1 MLSPMRFVSCFLICG
16 AALFAPLSVAFAQES
31 GAAAPSA
38 AKEHGE
44 ENLGHGNAGP
54 GLEDA
59 AEIKTDLAV
68 YTLVVFLLLLAI
80 LGKFA
85 WPSITHALEERERSI
100 AANIAAAEA
109 KHEEAKRLL
118 AEHAA
123 KLAATAGEIRAM
135 LEEARREAEVAKGQ
149 IVAEAKHAAQDE
161 ANRAKRDIDQ
171 AKNAALQELAVTS
184 ANLAVD
190 LARKVVQEQITPDR
204 QARLVQ
210 EALGKLASATPSKN

>member
-1 MLSPMRFVSCFLICG
+1 MSIWKNFALA
-16 AALFAPLSVAFAQES
+16 AALSGALSVIAMN
-31 GAAAPSA
+31 AAPA
-38 AKEHGE
+38 M
-44 ENLGHGNAGP
+44 
-54 GLEDA
+54 A
-59 AEIKTDLAV
+59 AEDHPPAAPAATAEHAEEPNLLAFSPDLAIFSAI
-68 YTLVVFLLLLAI
+68 VFLLLLGL

-85 WPSITHALEERERSI
+85 WPQIVAALDEREHNI
-100 AANIAAAEA
+100 ANNIAAAEA

-118 AEHAA
+118 AEHET

-149 IVAEAKHAAQDE
+149 IVADAKHAAQDE

-171 AKNAALQELAVTS
+171 AKNTALQELAVTS

-210 EALGKLASATPSKN
+210 EAIGKLASAGASKN

>member
-1 MLSPMRFVSCFLICG
+1 MLSPMRSVSCVLICG
-16 AALFAPLSVAFAQES
+16 AALFAPVSFAFAQEA
-31 GAAAPSA
+31 GASAA

-59 AEIKTDLAV
+59 AEVKTDLAV

-85 WPSITHALEERERSI
+85 WPAVMHALEERERHI
-100 AANIAAAEA
+100 ADNIAAAEA

-118 AEHAA
+118 AEHEA
-123 KLAATAGEIRAM
+123 KLAATASEIRAM
-135 LEEARREAEVAKGQ
+135 LEEARREAEVAKAN

-161 ANRAKRDIDQ
+161 ANRAKREIGQ
-171 AKNAALQELAVTS
+171 AKNAAMQELAVTS

-190 LARKVVQEQITPDR
+190 LARKVIQEQITPDR

-210 EALGKLASATPSKN
+210 EALGKFSAVTPSKN